1 MRAVKSVKGRVAILV
16 AVAAIGIGASACF
29 PNVTPGVGPSDPLK
43 AQIFNHMNYDRA
55 VNGVPQLMY
64 SPKLDNLAG
73 TWAWNM
79 ATHYGFT
86 HQNLTNVLYGPD
98 FAGWYT
104 LGENILVGPGN
115 MTAGQMEAAWMKSA
129 PHRANILN
137 RSFNAVGVGYWR
149 GPDGRLWIC
158 VDFGG
163 I

>member
-1 MRAVKSVKGRVAILV
+1 MRAVTSVKKRIAIV
-16 AVAAIGIGASACF
+16 VVVGAIALGASACF
-29 PNVTPGVGPSDPLK
+29 PNVTPGVGPSDSLK

-55 VNGVPQLMY
+55 VNGLPQLMY

-79 ATHYGFT
+79 ATQYGFT
-86 HQNLTNVLYGPD
+86 HQNLGAVLYSPD
-98 FAGWYT
+98 FNGWRT
-104 LGENILVGPGN
+104 LGENLLVGPGSMN
-115 MTAGQMEAAWMKSA
+115 AAQMEGAWMGSA

-137 RSFNAVGVGYWR
+137 RNFNAVGVGYWR
-149 GPDGRLWIC
+149 GPDGRLWVV